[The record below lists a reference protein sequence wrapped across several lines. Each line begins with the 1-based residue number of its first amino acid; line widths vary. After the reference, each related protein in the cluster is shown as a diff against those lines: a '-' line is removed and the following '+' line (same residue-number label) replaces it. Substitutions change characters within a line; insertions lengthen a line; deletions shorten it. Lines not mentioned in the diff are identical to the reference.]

1 MNKKNKEEKIQ
12 ENNIKCYAL
21 TETNN
26 TLPVPILEKS
36 NAKRLIDKHTKDGY
50 VILSA
55 CRGFEDF
62 NLDSSDDNDICKHN
76 TINNKRTKELIADIQ
91 QRNFSYTPAYGGFI
105 ENNGDS
111 NSEEVYEQSVIVYP
125 YKKDNTYN
133 FDELYEFALEMCKKY
148 NQDSVLIK
156 QPNDLPKYVKQDGI
170 VGNRT
175 REKFRAK
182 QYLTGG
188 LADYTGLAWLD
199 GSKSKPELVLN
210 AKDTENFIA
219 LKDILSDVLKGGL
232 SRTKNSG
239 DNYYDFHI
247 TIEEI
252 ANDYDVEKMIQKIK
266 EEINNDA
273 RYRNVNAINLLR

>member
-1 MNKKNKEEKIQ
+1 MGNITEKGSNEIKDILSLMERVEKRDTKNKEEKIQ

-91 QRNFSYTPAYGGFI
+91 QRKFSYTPAYGGFI

-170 VGNRT
+170 VDFVFNGEPTFN
-175 REKFRAK
+175 
-182 QYLTGG
+182 
-188 LADYTGLAWLD
+188 DV
-199 GSKSKPELVLN
+199 SKTYFTDLH
-210 AKDTENFIA
+210 
-219 LKDILSDVLKGGL
+219 
-232 SRTKNSG
+232 KNTSG
-239 DNYYDFHI
+239 
-247 TIEEI
+247 
-252 ANDYDVEKMIQKIK
+252 KIK
-266 EEINNDA
+266 SSGKPTRFSFTESYVSQIPQSYSESHTRYLNGEIF
-273 RYRNVNAINLLR
+273 ITKK